1 MVSELHENDAFGALG
16 LGKVGDR
23 EERRL
28 GEALDGDVSQ
38 PYKERGRRLVKDA
51 GEAPAGL

>member
-28 GEALDGDVSQ
+28 GEALDGYVSQ
-38 PYKERGRRLVKDA
+38 PYKERGRRLV
-51 GEAPAGL
+51 